1 MPVSLLVDT
10 GEKDFKQ
17 VSMENLVNDKFN
29 MLVSLMFRINYL
41 KFEVAHDVSSIQ
53 SQSACEGVY
62 CGVN

>member
-29 MLVSLMFRINYL
+29 MLASSMSRINYS
-41 KFEVAHDVSSIQ
+41 KFEVNHDVSSLQ
-53 SQSACEGVY
+53 TKSACEGFY